1 MSFFSSRRSSVH
13 GKNGGVATSQPLASQ
28 VGIDVLKAG
37 GNAVDAAVTMAS
49 TLGVV
54 EPMSTGIGGDIFALI
69 WDPNTEQVASFNG
82 SGTSSRKVLSMAQN
96 LEVKLKKA
104 GVTILGREGVEQADW
119 VLLDA
124 CDVIVHLFKPEV
136 REFYG
141 LERMWSA
148 SANDESIQV
157 SVD

>member
-1 MSFFSSRRSSVH
+1 MKKRYTSYVKFKKEIENFQKKRTSF
-13 GKNGGVATSQPLASQ
+13 
-28 VGIDVLKAG
+28 
-37 GNAVDAAVTMAS
+37 
-49 TLGVV
+49 
-54 EPMSTGIGGDIFALI
+54 
-69 WDPNTEQVASFNG
+69 
-82 SGTSSRKVLSMAQN
+82 
-96 LEVKLKKA
+96 
-104 GVTILGREGVEQADW
+104 TILGREGVEKADW